1 MINMGIFPKQ
11 KFNNMND
18 KTLLVLGL
26 VAIATIA
33 FIAVSQ
39 ANKGAHV
46 TVGTPFFKAEIN

>member
-1 MINMGIFPKQ
+1 
-11 KFNNMND
+11 MND